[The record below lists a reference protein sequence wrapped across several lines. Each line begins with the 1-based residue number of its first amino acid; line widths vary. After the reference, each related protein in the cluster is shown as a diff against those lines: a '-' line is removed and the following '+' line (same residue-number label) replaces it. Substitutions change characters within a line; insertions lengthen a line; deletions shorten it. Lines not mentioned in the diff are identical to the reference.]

1 MAGYCK
7 ELARTEITSNSGP
20 TAVELS
26 WSLPGG
32 CTSLWIEANYAVAG
46 TASNKMR
53 MKWNGAWL
61 GGNNAAAKDSYL
73 IQQIE
78 EYSHDMFRGQHN
90 DLNTGANG
98 NRNEYGFQIEC
109 SPNNYFWYDTTN
121 SNEPWPTQGLLG
133 YVLSPATTDNMKMPM
148 FQYWNVSSSNNI
160 TIDASYSWSQRWGSG
175 VIDPYAHDA
184 VTKAKFSSIRFECGD
199 STERFANKST
209 FAVHAYG
216 A

>member
-32 CTSLWIEANYAVAG
+32 CTSLWIEANYATTGGVY
-46 TASNKMR
+46 TR
-53 MKWNGAWL
+53 IKWNGAWT
-61 GGNNAAAKDSYL
+61 GGSNAAAKDSYL

-78 EYSHDMFRGQHN
+78 EYSHDMFQGEHN
-90 DLNTGANG
+90 NLDTGANG
-98 NRNEYGFQIEC
+98 NRNEYGFEIT
-109 SPNNYFWYDTTN
+109 SPPDSYMWYDTTN
-121 SNEPWPTQGLLG
+121 SNERWPTQGLLG
-133 YVLSPATTDNMKMPM
+133 YVLSPATTDNMKMPV
-148 FQYWNVSSSNNI
+148 FQYWSQSSSNNS
-160 TIDASYSWSQRWGSG
+160 TTSASYSWSQRWGSG

-184 VTKAKFSSIRFECGD
+184 VTKAKFSSIRFEC
-199 STERFANKST
+199 SSSAQRFVNKST